1 MGKTITEKIL
11 AKAAGGGEV
20 SPGDYIEVGSRC
32 PTPMG
37 NAGSLRGGVEFCAE
51 WKVGV
56 FDPQAHKNHRRSS
69 RRHRFAQCCGV
80 THAREKMGE
89 SGGHPRREYLFSG
102 EIRH

>member
-11 AKAAGGGEV
+11 AKAAGRGEV

-56 FDPQAHKNHRRSS
+56 FDPKLIRIID
-69 RRHRFAQCCGV
+69 
-80 THAREKMGE
+80 GE
-89 SGGHPRREYLFSG
+89 DRPAV
-102 EIRH
+102 

>member
-11 AKAAGGGEV
+11 AKAAGRGEV

-32 PTPMG
+32 PTPVG

-56 FDPQAHKNHRRSS
+56 FDPKLIRIIDGHLGATASHNG
-69 RRHRFAQCCGV
+69 CGV

-89 SGGHPRREYLFSG
+89 SGGHPRREYLFS
-102 EIRH
+102 R